1 MSSFRFEPSYEGI
14 GELLKSQWAMDV
26 CTAKAEEMQDRFV
39 GETEIDQFVGRKRVN
54 VSISCNAEDNQN
66 NELLKAVR

>member
-1 MSSFRFEPSYEGI
+1 MFKFEPSYEGI
-14 GELLKSQWAMDV
+14 GDLLKSEWAMNV
-26 CTAKAEEMQDRFV
+26 CTEKAQEMQDRFV

-54 VSISCNAEDNQN
+54 VSISCNAADNQN